1 MPGRGC
7 APTSDCSQGGLRK
20 VARANRCLLGGIH
33 FPSGNI
39 QGLIIGAKIADQVM
53 ADHFAL
59 VPEPASIAVLASGV
73 IALLGLRR
81 RNA

>member
-1 MPGRGC
+1 
-7 APTSDCSQGGLRK
+7 
-20 VARANRCLLGGIH
+20 
-33 FPSGNI
+33 
-39 QGLIIGAKIADQVM
+39 M

-59 VPEPASIAVLASGV
+59 VPEPASIAVLTSGV

>member
-1 MPGRGC
+1 M
-7 APTSDCSQGGLRK
+7 
-20 VARANRCLLGGIH
+20 ARANRCLLGGIH
-33 FPSGNI
+33 FPSDNI